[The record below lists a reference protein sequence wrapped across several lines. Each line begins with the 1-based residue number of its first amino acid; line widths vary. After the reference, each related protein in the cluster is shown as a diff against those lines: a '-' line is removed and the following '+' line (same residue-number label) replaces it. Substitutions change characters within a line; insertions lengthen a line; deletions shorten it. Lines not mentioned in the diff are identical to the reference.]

1 MASAD
6 RTTEDVNF
14 GAVQARTR
22 DGNLAALSAIQQA
35 TSGTGTALDV
45 RSDNANSPAVKVRG
59 AGTVLD
65 VQDANGVS
73 KFSVGQSG
81 VSSLTVAS
89 GGVTATGDS
98 TLTGAL
104 DVDGFA
110 LGEATPDAHNLVAWT
125 YDPGMAVNNITLTG
139 GTIYLA
145 KLHIPRTVT
154 VTKLYW
160 WMSVAGV
167 TPTAGQNFGGLYDSA
182 GTRLATA
189 DADATVTATAGLQ
202 TLTISSTSLTANTF
216 VWAALVFNAGTLPTI
231 QYASGATG
239 TTTACN
245 VGLTAATFRYAT
257 NGTSQTSLPTTRT
270 PASNSASLIAGPW
283 MAVGA

>member
-1 MASAD
+1 MASAN
-6 RTTEDVNF
+6 RTTEDATF
-14 GAVQARTR
+14 ATVQARTR
-22 DGNLAALSAIQQA
+22 DGGLAALSAIQQA
-35 TSGTGTALDV
+35 TSGAGTALDV
-45 RSDNANSPAVKVRG
+45 RSDNSAAPAARIKG
-59 AGTVLD
+59 PGTVLD
-65 VQDANGVS
+65 IQDADGVS
-73 KFSVGQSG
+73 RLAVGQSG
-81 VSSLTVAS
+81 VTSLNVAS
-89 GGVTATGDS
+89 GGVTATGNS

-104 DVDGFA
+104 DVDGYA
-110 LGEATPDAHNLVAWT
+110 LGEVTPDAQNLVAWT
-125 YDPGMAVNNITLTG
+125 YDPIGAVNNIVLTN

-145 KLHIPRTVT
+145 KLHIPRTVA

-202 TLTISSTSLTANTF
+202 TLTIASTALTANTF
-216 VWAALVFNAGTLPTI
+216 VWAALVFNAGTAPTI
-231 QYASGATG
+231 QYGSGATG

-245 VGLTAATFRYAT
+245 AGLTAANYRFAT

-283 MAVGA
+283 MAVGV